1 MNPVVLVSRVGA
13 AKGSRAAA
21 AALAC
26 AASESDRAA
35 LLVDLEEGRAP
46 RPTLIAT
53 AGARGLEE
61 RLAAHLPDAA
71 IASRG
76 RICQLKLPPECE
88 AIETLAAAL
97 PLAREAAAIVYLP
110 PVLLRVVLGDARI
123 RSTGVLLRADLGEDR
138 ALTALA
144 VRDLVAGGLQV
155 RVMKQPLGLLAA
167 GAAQLGA
174 PLSGPQ
180 ASFSRS
186 CERLFR
192 TEDRRFRRCYDGK
205 DAVDPTPRDPY
216 ERFARIDRH
225 IGRGRAGQG

>member
-1 MNPVVLVSRVGA
+1 MSPVVLVSRVGA

-26 AASESDRAA
+26 VASESDRAA

-61 RLAAHLPDAA
+61 RLAAHLPGAA
-71 IASRG
+71 VASRG
-76 RICQLKLPPECE
+76 RICQLKLPPEHE

-97 PLAREAAAIVYLP
+97 PLAREPAAVVHLP
-110 PVLLRVVLGDARI
+110 PVLLRAVLGDARI
-123 RSTGVLLRADLGEDR
+123 RSTGVLLRADLSEDR

-155 RVMKQPLGLLAA
+155 GVVKRPPGMLTACV
-167 GAAQLGA
+167 AQLGA
-174 PLSGPQ
+174 LLPGRQPFLTRP
-180 ASFSRS
+180 
-186 CERLFR
+186 CERLLF
-192 TEDRRFRRCYDGK
+192 TEDRRFRECYDRK
-205 DAVDPTPRDPY
+205 DESKDGPEETWT
-216 ERFARIDRH
+216 ERSRE
-225 IGRGRAGQG
+225 

>member
-1 MNPVVLVSRVGA
+1 MSPVVLVSRVGA

-35 LLVDLEEGRAP
+35 LLVDLDEGRAP

-61 RLAAHLPDAA
+61 RLAAHLSDAA

-76 RICQLKLPPECE
+76 RICHLKLPPEHE
-88 AIETLAAAL
+88 SIEPLVAAL
-97 PLAREAAAIVYLP
+97 PLTRESAAVVHLP
-110 PVLLRVVLGDARI
+110 PVLLRTALGDARI
-123 RSTGVLLRADLGEDR
+123 RATGALLRADLTEDR

-144 VRDLVAGGLQV
+144 VRDLMAEGLQV
-155 RVMKQPLGLLAA
+155 RVVKRQLGLLAA

-174 PLSGPQ
+174 LPTGPQ
-180 ASFSRS
+180 GLFSRS
-186 CERLFR
+186 CERLFH
-192 TEDRRFRRCYDGK
+192 TEDRRFRQCYDGK
-205 DAVDPTPRDPY
+205 DQTRS
-216 ERFARIDRH
+216 ERQETKRE
-225 IGRGRAGQG
+225 QE

>member
-1 MNPVVLVSRVGA
+1 MSPVVLVSRVGA

-76 RICQLKLPPECE
+76 RICQLKLTPERE

-97 PLAREAAAIVYLP
+97 PLAREAAAVIHLP
-110 PVLLRVVLGDARI
+110 PALLRAMLGDARV
-123 RSTGVLLRADLGEDR
+123 RSTGVLLRADLREDR

-155 RVMKQPLGLLAA
+155 AVVKRPLGPLVA

-174 PLSGPQ
+174 LPTGPQ
-180 ASFSRS
+180 ESFSRS
-186 CERLFR
+186 CERLLR
-192 TEDRRFRRCYDGK
+192 AEDRRFRQCYDGK
-205 DAVDPTPRDPY
+205 DETKD
-216 ERFARIDRH
+216 ERQETQTERSRL
-225 IGRGRAGQG
+225 

>member
-1 MNPVVLVSRVGA
+1 VSPVVLVSRVGA

-76 RICQLKLPPECE
+76 RICQLKLPPERE

-97 PLAREAAAIVYLP
+97 PLAREATAVVHLP
-110 PVLLRVVLGDARI
+110 PVLLRAVLGDARV

-144 VRDLVAGGLQV
+144 VRDLIAEGLQV
-155 RVMKQPLGLLAA
+155 VVVKRPLGLLAA

-174 PLSGPQ
+174 PLTGPQ
-180 ASFSRS
+180 VSFSRS
-186 CERLFR
+186 CERLLC
-192 TEDRRFRRCYDGK
+192 TEDRRFRQCYDGK
-205 DAVDPTPRDPY
+205 DETRD
-216 ERFARIDRH
+216 ERQETQTEW
-225 IGRGRAGQG
+225 GRL

>member
-53 AGARGLEE
+53 AGSRGLEE

-76 RICQLKLPPECE
+76 RICHLQLPPEGE
-88 AIETLAAAL
+88 AAETLAAAL
-97 PLAREAAAIVYLP
+97 PLARESAAVVHLP
-110 PVLLRVVLGDARI
+110 PVLMRAVLDDARI
-123 RSTGVLLRADLGEDR
+123 RSTGVLLRADLTEDR
-138 ALTALA
+138 GLTALA

-155 RVMKQPLGLLAA
+155 GVVKRPLGLLAA

-174 PLSGPQ
+174 LPTGRQ
-180 ASFSRS
+180 AFFSRA
-186 CERLFR
+186 CERLLC
-192 TEDRRFRRCYDGK
+192 TEDKRFRRCYDGK
-205 DAVDPTPRDPY
+205 DETRG
-216 ERFARIDRH
+216 ERQETQVEW
-225 IGRGRAGQG
+225 GRW